1 MRCSLEAKNSRA
13 CRRFAYVPQA
23 NLADRKFFAV
33 SASFYPPTPCWRRWK
48 PIREKPTNRS
58 NQHGR
63 NTAIHFPFAHS
74 VWNHRDPQGLSEMTR
89 DHWVENLRCPWCLQT
104 GRAEVSAADKLSW
117 DVEVD
122 RTPEG
127 FKVIHSADNYCNFYC
142 ASCDVPAEP

>member
-23 NLADRKFFAV
+23 NLADRKFFCGIGFV
-33 SASFYPPTPCWRRWK
+33 LSANPVLETLEANTRKTYQPLHPTRP
-48 PIREKPTNRS
+48 
-58 NQHGR
+58 H
-63 NTAIHFPFAHS
+63 TAIYFPFAHS

>member
-1 MRCSLEAKNSRA
+1 MRCSAGSQISSLPTIWLRATSQSR
-13 CRRFAYVPQA
+13 
-23 NLADRKFFAV
+23 RKFFAV
-33 SASFYPPTPCWRRWK
+33 RLRSIRQACWRPWK
-48 PIREKPTNRS
+48 PIREKPTNRTT
-58 NQHGR
+58 QHGR